1 MPEPSHRFIRIQLFL
16 LCLLLCL
23 SLRAQTA
30 AQPSD
35 DGKAPQTDPDRKQAL
50 EFLENGKMVQAMPLF
65 EKLCSKY
72 PKDAAMWERWGL
84 QHSATPRLWGIRI

>member
-50 EFLENGKMVQAMPLF
+50 EFLENGKMV
-65 EKLCSKY
+65 S
-72 PKDAAMWERWGL
+72 DA
-84 QHSATPRLWGIRI
+84 PV